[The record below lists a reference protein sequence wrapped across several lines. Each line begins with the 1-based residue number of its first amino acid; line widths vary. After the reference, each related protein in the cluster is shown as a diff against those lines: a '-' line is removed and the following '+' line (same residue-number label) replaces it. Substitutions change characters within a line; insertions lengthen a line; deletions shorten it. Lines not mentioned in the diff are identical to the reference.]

1 MRILILGLIRKM
13 PEIKLI
19 TFDLDDTFWDIK
31 STIINAEI
39 NSRKWIEDRIK
50 KKIEWGTFD
59 DFLEIRNELIKKNPS
74 LDYDLGLLRKKMIAY
89 HTQKYFKNEK
99 DLDEFIEEAYSF
111 FLEERHKVEFFNDVI
126 TVLEK
131 LSLNYKLGV
140 LTNGNADIKKLGIDY
155 MFDFSVSS
163 MDVKSNKP
171 DQGHFVK
178 AKELSQINF
187 HNTLHVGDH
196 PVNDVYGAR
205 ELGINVMWFNHN
217 NLVWDIDEDP
227 PIQFKKWSD
236 FVNLLEE
243 NYGN

>member
-59 DFLEIRNELIKKNPS
+59 DFLEIRNELIKENPS
-74 LDYDLGLLRKKMIAY
+74 LDYDLGLLRKKMISY
-89 HTQKYFKNEK
+89 HTQKYFKNQK
-99 DLDEFIEEAYSF
+99 DLDEFIEEAYMF
-111 FLEERHKVEFFNDVI
+111 FLEERHKVEFFDGVI
-126 TVLEK
+126 PVLEK

-140 LTNGNADIKKLGIDY
+140 LTNGNADIKKLGIDH

-171 DQGHFVK
+171 DQGHFIR

-205 ELGINVMWFNHN
+205 ELGINVMWFNLN
-217 NLVWDIDEDP
+217 NLVWDIDENS
-227 PIQFKKWSD
+227 PIQFKKWSE

>member
-31 STIINAEI
+31 STIINAEL
-39 NSRKWIEDRIK
+39 NSRKWIEGRIK
-50 KKIEWGTFD
+50 KKIEWGTFE
-59 DFLEIRNELIKKNPS
+59 DFLEIRNELIKENPS
-74 LDYDLGLLRKKMIAY
+74 LDYDLGLLRKKMISY
-89 HTQKYFKNEK
+89 HTQKYFKNQK
-99 DLDEFIEEAYSF
+99 DLDEFIEEAYMF
-111 FLEERHKVEFFNDVI
+111 FLEERHKVEFFDGVI
-126 TVLEK
+126 PVLEK

-217 NLVWDIDEDP
+217 NLVWDIDENP

>member
-1 MRILILGLIRKM
+1 MH
-13 PEIKLI
+13 EIKLI

-171 DQGHFVK
+171 DQGHFIK

-205 ELGINVMWFNHN
+205 ELGINVMWFNPN
-217 NLVWDIDEDP
+217 NLVWDIDENP
-227 PIQFKKWSD
+227 PIQFNKWSD
-236 FVNLLEE
+236 FENLLEE

>member
-39 NSRKWIEDRIK
+39 NSRKWIEDKIK

-59 DFLEIRNELIKKNPS
+59 DFLEIRNELIKENPS
-74 LDYDLGLLRKKMIAY
+74 LDYDLGLLRKKMISY
-89 HTQKYFKNEK
+89 HTQKYFKNQK
-99 DLDEFIEEAYSF
+99 DLDEFIEEAYLF
-111 FLEERHKVEFFNDVI
+111 FLEERHKVEFFDSVI
-126 TVLEK
+126 PVLEK

-140 LTNGNADIKKLGIDY
+140 LTNGNADIKKLGIDH

-171 DQGHFVK
+171 DQGHFIR

-205 ELGINVMWFNHN
+205 ELGINVMWFNLN
-217 NLVWDIDEDP
+217 NLVWDIDENP

>member
-1 MRILILGLIRKM
+1 M

-39 NSRKWIEDRIK
+39 NSRKWIEARIK

-171 DQGHFVK
+171 GQGHFIR

-205 ELGINVMWFNHN
+205 ELGINVMWFNLN
-217 NLVWDIDEDP
+217 NLVWDIDESP

>member
-59 DFLEIRNELIKKNPS
+59 DFLEIRNELIKENPS
-74 LDYDLGLLRKKMIAY
+74 LDYDLGLLRKKMISY
-89 HTQKYFKNEK
+89 HTQKYFKNQK
-99 DLDEFIEEAYSF
+99 DLDEFIEEAYMF
-111 FLEERHKVEFFNDVI
+111 FLEERHKVEFFDGVI
-126 TVLEK
+126 PVLEK
-131 LSLNYKLGV
+131 LSLNYNLGV
-140 LTNGNADIKKLGIDY
+140 LTNGNADIKKLGIDH

-171 DQGHFVK
+171 DQGHFIK

-205 ELGINVMWFNHN
+205 ELGINVMWFNLN
-217 NLVWDIDEDP
+217 NLVWDIDENP

-236 FVNLLEE
+236 FVNLLEK

>member
-1 MRILILGLIRKM
+1 MKILIPELIKKM
-13 PEIKLI
+13 PKIKLI

-31 STIINAEI
+31 RTIVNAEI
-39 NSRKWIEDRIK
+39 NSRKWIEDRIER
-50 KKIEWGTFD
+50 KIEWGTID
-59 DFLEIRNELIKKNPS
+59 DFLKIRNELIKDNPA
-74 LDYDLGLLRKKMIAY
+74 LNYDLGLLRKKIISY
-89 HTQKYFKNEK
+89 HTQKYFRNQK
-99 DLDEFIEEAYSF
+99 DLDEFIEEAFMF
-111 FLEERHKVEFFNDVI
+111 FLEERHKVKFFDDVI

-131 LSLNYKLGV
+131 LSSKYKLGV
-140 LTNGNADIKKLGIDY
+140 LTNGNADIKKLGIDH

-171 DQGHFVK
+171 DQGHFIR

-205 ELGINVMWFNHN
+205 ELGINVMWFNLN
-217 NLVWDIDEDP
+217 NLVWDIDENP
-227 PIQFKKWSD
+227 PIQFKKWCD

>member
-13 PEIKLI
+13 SEIKLI

-59 DFLEIRNELIKKNPS
+59 DFLEIRNELIKENPS
-74 LDYDLGLLRKKMIAY
+74 LDYDLGLLRKKMISY
-89 HTQKYFKNEK
+89 HTQKYFKNQK
-99 DLDEFIEEAYSF
+99 DLDEFIEEAYMF
-111 FLEERHKVEFFNDVI
+111 FLEERHKVEFFDGVI
-126 TVLEK
+126 PVLEK

-140 LTNGNADIKKLGIDY
+140 LTNGNADIKKLGIDH

-171 DQGHFVK
+171 DQGHFIK

-205 ELGINVMWFNHN
+205 KLGINVMWFNLN
-217 NLVWDIDEDP
+217 NLVWDIDGNP
-227 PIQFKKWSD
+227 PIQFKKWSE
-236 FVNLLEE
+236 FINLLEE
-243 NYGN
+243 NYGS

>member
-1 MRILILGLIRKM
+1 MKILIQGLIRKM

-163 MDVKSNKP
+163 VDVKSNKP
-171 DQGHFVK
+171 DQGHFIK

-205 ELGINVMWFNHN
+205 ELGINVMWFNPN
-217 NLVWDIDEDP
+217 NLVWDIDENP
-227 PIQFKKWSD
+227 PIQFNKWSD
-236 FVNLLEE
+236 FENLLEE

>member
-1 MRILILGLIRKM
+1 M

-31 STIINAEI
+31 STIINAEL
-39 NSRKWIEDRIK
+39 NSRKWIEGRIK
-50 KKIEWGTFD
+50 KKIEWGTFE
-59 DFLEIRNELIKKNPS
+59 DFLEIRNELIKENPS
-74 LDYDLGLLRKKMIAY
+74 LDYDLGLLRKKMISY
-89 HTQKYFKNEK
+89 HTQKYFKNQK
-99 DLDEFIEEAYSF
+99 DLDEFIEEAYMF
-111 FLEERHKVEFFNDVI
+111 FLEERHKVEFFDGVI
-126 TVLEK
+126 PVLEK

-217 NLVWDIDEDP
+217 NLVWDIDENP

>member
-1 MRILILGLIRKM
+1 M

-50 KKIEWGTFD
+50 KKIEWGTFE

-171 DQGHFVK
+171 DQGHFIK

-205 ELGINVMWFNHN
+205 ELGINVMWFNPN
-217 NLVWDIDEDP
+217 NLVWDIDENP
-227 PIQFKKWSD
+227 PIQFNKWSD
-236 FVNLLEE
+236 FENLLEE